1 MSVQT
6 EEVRE
11 LVDFSPEG
19 FYVTSFYLDVNA
31 AEFPDPDN
39 IVKSM
44 NSLVHQAD
52 SDRKEIKADLS
63 HEAAE
68 SLRRDLEKIEEFI
81 QNEFQRE
88 DTNGVALF
96 SCSGQEF
103 WQVVPMFTPV
113 EN

>member
-68 SLRRDLEKIEEFI
+68 SLRRDLAMNRRSRVVKL
-81 QNEFQRE
+81 QR
-88 DTNGVALF
+88 AILK
-96 SCSGQEF
+96 SRRC
-103 WQVVPMFTPV
+103 PK
-113 EN
+113 